1 MDAPQMEIKEF
12 HWMLDM
18 LQSIDVGLVVVDR
31 EFRVQ
36 VWNSFMEN
44 HSGRRPDQVI
54 GRPLFETFPDLPES
68 WLRRKVETVMTLRS
82 RAFSTWEQRPFLFRF
97 RNYRPITGVA
107 RYMYQ
112 NVTLIPLLSVDGQ
125 VGQVGIIIYD
135 VTDIAVNRKA
145 LEAAN
150 AKLAAMSRTDALTR
164 LPNRGYWQEC
174 LEREFRRQRRTRQ
187 PCALVMFD
195 IDHFK
200 KVNDTYGHQAG
211 DAVIRA
217 VADAVRETA
226 RATDIPGRYG
236 GEEFGVILIDTTARN
251 GRVFAERLRK
261 RIAATPVEHEGRTIV
276 FTISL
281 GIAEATETMDTPQ
294 QWLEVADQALYSAKR
309 GGRNRTVIHQD

>member
-1 MDAPQMEIKEF
+1 MDAPQMDIKEF

-31 EFRVQ
+31 EFRVR

-44 HSGRRPDQVI
+44 HSGRRPDKVI

-150 AKLAAMSRTDALTR
+150 AKLAALSRTDALTR
-164 LPNRGYWQEC
+164 L
-174 LEREFRRQRRTRQ
+174 

-217 VADAVRETA
+217 VADAVRQTA
-226 RATDIPGRYG
+226 RATDIPGRCPQRTGLRRTPAQAHRRHPG
-236 GEEFGVILIDTTARN
+236 GAR
-251 GRVFAERLRK
+251 GQDHRV
-261 RIAATPVEHEGRTIV
+261 H
-276 FTISL
+276 
-281 GIAEATETMDTPQ
+281 
-294 QWLEVADQALYSAKR
+294 
-309 GGRNRTVIHQD
+309 HQPGHR